1 MGLFG
6 EEFDIKIKEDNV
18 KDLLKKTEKKQLSKE
33 EEAQKMLKSKKITL
47 QERLAIIKENVI
59 RVLGKQQNNVLVIKD
74 RETFHNYISAAIAS
88 GRIAIDTETN
98 NSLDPVTCKLMGPCF
113 YYPGGKQAYVPIN
126 HRDPETKERLPWQLT
141 EDDVANELRRI
152 LNSENKPLIVMHNG
166 KFDYEVLKCTTGV
179 EVAPDW
185 DTLICARLLNE
196 NEKAS
201 LKELY
206 IKYVDSNQEKYSI
219 DKLFTNVSYSDV
231 EPDIFALYAATDSLM
246 TDKIYE
252 LQAKELEKEEYG
264 PHLDVSGKHE
274 VMGIRRLF
282 HEVEMPI
289 VVITA
294 EMELT
299 GVEVDESYGEALKKK
314 YNNQLAE
321 IDRVLDEVLGS
332 LKPIID
338 AWKLTPEA
346 SQRMKVY
353 VSSKTKMTQE
363 KIEATYPFVDKE
375 SNLRYK
381 LGKAPIEQLDDK
393 INLDSPTQLAILLFD
408 ILGVPNESKDKSRK
422 TGKDELASIK
432 EKLANYLPKLEEIET
447 DLELEED
454 EDVNDIEDA
463 IELSEDKQV
472 AFKLGTAAKL
482 ADLILKRRKITKLT
496 TTYIDVIPKLA
507 MHWPDGRIR
516 FHLNSMG
523 TDTGRYSSGGKIK
536 YMDESDNPV
545 EVSGINIQNIP
556 SHNPEIRM
564 LFKAQTTAKL
574 VETEDNEPFI
584 VPETD
589 DVETSRGWVRC
600 KNLTLDDLILVDG
613 VPERLKSID
622 YNSASREYIL
632 GV

>member
-1 MGLFG
+1 M
-6 EEFDIKIKEDNV
+6 
-18 KDLLKKTEKKQLSKE
+18 
-33 EEAQKMLKSKKITL
+33 
-47 QERLAIIKENVI
+47 
-59 RVLGKQQNNVLVIKD
+59 
-74 RETFHNYISAAIAS
+74 
-88 GRIAIDTETN
+88 
-98 NSLDPVTCKLMGPCF
+98 
-113 YYPGGKQAYVPIN
+113 
-126 HRDPETKERLPWQLT
+126 
-141 EDDVANELRRI
+141 I
-152 LNSENKPLIVMHNG
+152 LNIRK
-166 KFDYEVLKCTTGV
+166 D
-179 EVAPDW
+179 
-185 DTLICARLLNE
+185 
-196 NEKAS
+196 
-201 LKELY
+201 
-206 IKYVDSNQEKYSI
+206 
-219 DKLFTNVSYSDV
+219 
-231 EPDIFALYAATDSLM
+231 
-246 TDKIYE
+246 
-252 LQAKELEKEEYG
+252 EYG

-314 YNNQLAE
+314 YNNQLVE

-332 LKPIID
+332 LKPVID

-447 DLELEED
+447 ELELEED

-536 YMDESDNPV
+536 YMDENDNPV

-574 VETEDNEPFI
+574 VEAEDNEPFI